1 MSQVRPKGEKIGE
14 IAAKAVVQLLFSTG
28 KSFTVDG
35 LREKL
40 REFFRQEVRAELR
53 AVAALNN
60 VELITALI
68 SFNWQLAL
76 VGLQLRILNGVVSLL
91 NTEVHNKAL
100 AAYLSEQNS
109 ASGSLGLT
117 PSALEVLACIAAKQ
131 PISQAEIDRLF
142 DADKRGLVVKLR
154 DLKLVEEFAGADGR
168 LRFATTE
175 AFLQRFGL
183 ASLQELTAV
192 SLSCNS
198 TALEP
203 APRTLP

>member
-1 MSQVRPKGEKIGE
+1 MGE

-60 VELITALI
+60 VELITALL
-68 SFNWQLAL
+68 SCNRQLAL
-76 VGLQLRILNGVVSLL
+76 VGLQLRIINGVVSLL
-91 NTEVHNKAL
+91 TTEVHNKAL
-100 AAYLSEQNS
+100 AAYLSEQS
-109 ASGSLGLT
+109 GASGILDSRPPT
-117 PSALEVLACIAAKQ
+117 LEVLACIAFKQ

-154 DLKLVEEFAGADGR
+154 DLKLVEEFAGSDGR
-168 LRFATTE
+168 LRFATTQ

-183 ASLQELTAV
+183 ASLQELTAA
-192 SLSCNS
+192 SLLASP
-198 TALEP
+198 P
-203 APRTLP
+203 ATQPLI